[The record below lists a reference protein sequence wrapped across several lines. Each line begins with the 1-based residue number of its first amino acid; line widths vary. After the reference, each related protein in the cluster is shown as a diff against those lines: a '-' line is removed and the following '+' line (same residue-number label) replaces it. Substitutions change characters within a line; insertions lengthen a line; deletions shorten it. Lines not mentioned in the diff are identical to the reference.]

1 MPSAKRDPSFSDVP
15 TLKELG
21 HSVVIELFRGISVP
35 QGTPFNAISKLEAA
49 FRMGAQDSKFMNI
62 AKKKGFNISFMGQK
76 EFAGYLKEQNA
87 IIANA
92 YKAAGLVK

>member
-21 HSVVIELFRGISVP
+21 HSVIIELFRGISVP
-35 QGTPFNAISKLEAA
+35 KGTPADAINKLEAA
-49 FRMGAQDSKFMNI
+49 FRAGAQDAKFMNI
-62 AKKKGFNISFMGQK
+62 AKKKGFNISFMGQR

-87 IIANA
+87 LIADA
-92 YKAAGLVK
+92 YRAAGLVK